1 MPEPGERKRKAA
13 TAKVDPEVA
22 ARLEA
27 KLTVELATSDLE
39 ELEQAG
45 VISGKRAGPERP
57 VDEPKGVILEAPPA
71 AGPSVLVDLDAGTP
85 APVRTERTPRRV
97 VEPATARPT
106 RGGRW
111 LVVIVYL
118 AATAALGL
126 AIYERLA
133 A

>member
-13 TAKVDPEVA
+13 TAKVAPEVA

-45 VISGKRAGPERP
+45 VIAGKRGGTDRP
-57 VDEPKGVILEAPPA
+57 VDAPQGVIVEAPPA
-71 AGPSVLVDLDAGTP
+71 AGPSASVVVDLDA
-85 APVRTERTPRRV
+85 APLRTDRTPRRV
-97 VEPATARPT
+97 AEPAVARSPH
-106 RGGRW
+106 GGRW

-118 AATAALGL
+118 AAFAALGL